1 MLPGHRAWPAGQR
14 VVGGGVRHSTDAR
27 GMVALHIVA
36 LLLTLLGS
44 LVVTHEVWSGRRR
57 WVATFGTT
65 RPSSGEV
72 SGVVSVRSTAW
83 GSVGLVGET
92 VEARLA
98 ALEERQQKDHM
109 ALVTRIM
116 GVEQKMPDVAA
127 NAAREVENR
136 LRPQIADVLAYLTG
150 QGQRAWWLPWWAGP
164 VLLLPVRCF
173 PGSEVSSWPPAAA
186 DAVRGWSGSTVRTM
200 TVRDRTRLSLT
211 NWGTAALMCVRGG
224 PPDSG
229 NPPLTCGYVSRAD
242 RI

>member
-127 NAAREVENR
+127 DAAREVENR

-150 QGQRAWWLPWWAGP
+150 QRATGVVAALVGWACVAAGRCAAFRGRKCHRGRQRLLTRSVGGP
-164 VLLLPVRCF
+164 VLRCA
-173 PGSEVSSWPPAAA
+173 P
-186 DAVRGWSGSTVRTM
+186 
-200 TVRDRTRLSLT
+200 
-211 NWGTAALMCVRGG
+211 
-224 PPDSG
+224 
-229 NPPLTCGYVSRAD
+229 
-242 RI
+242 